1 MKKAK
6 KLSKKATKKQTQ
18 RKEPQNRAVRS
29 KTARAHIAEGTRLF
43 ALAGRP
49 TKAQFLK
56 VYGPNGPKMTWE
68 QRAKR
73 VLMPSTFRPHLQLKA
88 GPRSVVKI

>member
-18 RKEPQNRAVRS
+18 RKGPQNRAVRS

-49 TKAQFLK
+49 TKAQFVK
-56 VYGPNGPKMTWE
+56 VYGPQGPKMTWE
-68 QRAKR
+68 QRAK
-73 VLMPSTFRPHLQLKA
+73 A
-88 GPRSVVKI
+88 GVDAKHFQAALAAKGGG